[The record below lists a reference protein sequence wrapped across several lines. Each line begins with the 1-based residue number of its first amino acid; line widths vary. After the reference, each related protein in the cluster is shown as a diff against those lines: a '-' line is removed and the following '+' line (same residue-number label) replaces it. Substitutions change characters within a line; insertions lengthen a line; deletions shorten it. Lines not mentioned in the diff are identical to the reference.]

1 MRLVKI
7 QPEKRLLISVGL
19 VWGQTGTNER
29 AADSSATPTSF
40 PAPTPAALATAEHP
54 VSGHDSG
61 PSGPSPVTD
70 LLKSLLANVNS
81 TEAM

>member
-1 MRLVKI
+1 MRLVKS

-40 PAPTPAALATAEHP
+40 PAPTPAALAPPNTRSRDTTRAP
-54 VSGHDSG
+54 RARI
-61 PSGPSPVTD
+61 PSLTCLSRCWPM
-70 LLKSLLANVNS
+70 S
-81 TEAM
+81 TRQKP